1 MVTKRGVGFS
11 HTSTRPPA
19 PTKVLV
25 VDTTKSAM
33 ESPEDS
39 GEFKENDGLI
49 IYGGGSSNRR
59 KFEKGKK
66 YQLYE
71 VVAVGESLDGRRE
84 YLGQM
89 RLPKN
94 MNNGDRLQVDERVY
108 VVVKTT
114 VNFKLTSAG
123 FKRKH
128 FLLVEPAH
136 SYILSLSPPE
146 SRTW

>member
-1 MVTKRGVGFS
+1 MVFQAAGLAQTGKHPYKQQFKRFGLVTQRGLAFS
-11 HTSTRPPA
+11 HMNTMHPA
-19 PTKVLV
+19 LTKVFV
-25 VDTTKSAM
+25 VDTKKSAM

-49 IYGGGSSNRR
+49 IYGGNNNRR
-59 KFEKGKK
+59 KSEKGKK

-71 VVAVGESLDGRRE
+71 VVAVGESSDGRRE

-114 VNFKLTSAG
+114 VNFKLTVI
-123 FKRKH
+123 F
-128 FLLVEPAH
+128 
-136 SYILSLSPPE
+136 
-146 SRTW
+146 